1 MSSFS
6 DHLQHQFIHH
16 FPYSDARYRTNAQAG
31 LDLYR
36 THSFFI
42 LHNDEQILNVK
53 IDSFYVELNKQL
65 LPEST
70 CSCQHNGFCEHCFA
84 AFFLYVFINR
94 TACAPIQRMAKS

>member
-1 MSSFS
+1 MLHLCIERNGIMSSFS

-65 LPEST
+65 LLKVPVLVSIT
-70 CSCQHNGFCEHCFA
+70 DFVNTALQR
-84 AFFLYVFINR
+84 FFI
-94 TACAPIQRMAKS
+94 CIH

>member
-84 AFFLYVFINR
+84 AFLYVFINR
-94 TACAPIQRMAKS
+94 TAFAPIQRMAKP